1 MTEQEEAD
9 FEKYLAE
16 NPLTKNPMNA
26 ALRGPESLPKKYLPR
41 KRPSALVTAGQQPEV
56 W

>member
-1 MTEQEEAD
+1 MNEQEEAD

-16 NPLTKNPMNA
+16 NPLAKNPMNA
-26 ALRGPESLPKKYLPR
+26 ALQGPESLPKKYR
-41 KRPSALVTAGQQPEV
+41 RPSALVTHGQQPEV